1 MTPIVVPKGKLMKNL
16 LCKCLMAL
24 LWVGG
29 WLLVNSLMLFD
40 EISDGCGYLFRRR
53 K

>member
-1 MTPIVVPKGKLMKNL
+1 MTPIVVPKGKLMINL
-16 LCKCLMAL
+16 LCKCLMAVL
-24 LWVGG
+24 RVMG
-29 WLLVNSLMLFD
+29 WAVVNLLMLFD